1 MALPDTMH
9 EKEALIIFVRQP
21 VAGCVKTRLA
31 ADIGPEAALFV
42 YRELLAH
49 TRSVCA
55 QLAADKY
62 IFYANA
68 IAYQD
73 DWDNRY
79 HKQIQQGNDLGERMH
94 NAFSLVF
101 GMGYKRVCIIGSDC
115 LELSAAVVEEGYSLL
130 QQNDFVIGPA
140 KDGGYY
146 LLGMRHE
153 LKPVFNAINWST
165 SDVFQ
170 QTVEKINL
178 LQNNLALL
186 PVLADIDVVGDL
198 PQTMLEALAKRGG

>member
-1 MALPDTMH
+1 MDIMH

-49 TRSVCA
+49 TRSVCT
-55 QLAADKY
+55 QLAVDKY
-62 IFYANA
+62 LFYANT
-68 IAYQD
+68 IADQD
-73 DWDNRY
+73 DWDDTY
-79 HKQIQQGNDLGERMH
+79 HKQIQQGNDLGERMQH
-94 NAFSLVF
+94 AFSLVF
-101 GMGYKRVCIIGSDC
+101 GLGYKRVCIIGSDC
-115 LELSAAVVEEGYSLL
+115 LELSADIVKEGYSLL
-130 QQNDFVIGPA
+130 QDNNFVIGPA

-146 LLGMRHE
+146 LLGMRHR
-153 LKPVFNAINWST
+153 LKPVFDAINWST
-165 SDVFQ
+165 SNVFQ

-178 LQNNLALL
+178 LQNSLALL

-198 PQTMLEALAKRGG
+198 PQAMLEALAKRGG

>member
-1 MALPDTMH
+1 MDIMH

-49 TRSVCA
+49 TRSVCT
-55 QLAADKY
+55 QLAVDKY
-62 IFYANA
+62 LFYVNT
-68 IAYQD
+68 IADQD
-73 DWDNRY
+73 DWDDTY
-79 HKQIQQGNDLGERMH
+79 HKQIQQGNDLGERMQH
-94 NAFSLVF
+94 AFSQVF
-101 GMGYKRVCIIGSDC
+101 GMGYERVCIIGSDC
-115 LELSAAVVEEGYSLL
+115 LELSADIVKEGYSLL
-130 QQNDFVIGPA
+130 QDNNFVIGPA

-146 LLGMRHE
+146 LLGMRHR
-153 LKPVFNAINWST
+153 LKPVFDAINWST
-165 SDVFQ
+165 SNVFQ

-178 LQNNLALL
+178 LQNSLALL

-198 PQTMLEALAKRGG
+198 PQAMLEALAERGG

>member
-1 MALPDTMH
+1 MDIMH

-49 TRSVCA
+49 TRSVCT
-55 QLAADKY
+55 QLAVDKY
-62 IFYANA
+62 LFYVNT
-68 IAYQD
+68 IADQD
-73 DWDNRY
+73 DWDDTY
-79 HKQIQQGNDLGERMH
+79 HKQIQQGNDLGERMQH
-94 NAFSLVF
+94 AFSQVF
-101 GMGYKRVCIIGSDC
+101 GMGYERVCIIGSDC
-115 LELSAAVVEEGYSLL
+115 LELSADNVKEGYSLL
-130 QQNDFVIGPA
+130 QDNDFVIGPA

-146 LLGMRHE
+146 LLGMRHR
-153 LKPVFNAINWST
+153 LKPVFDAINWST
-165 SDVFQ
+165 SNVFQ

-178 LQNNLALL
+178 LQNSLALL

-198 PQTMLEALAKRGG
+198 PQAMLEALAKRGG

>member
-1 MALPDTMH
+1 MDIMH

-49 TRSVCA
+49 TRSVCT
-55 QLAADKY
+55 QLAVDKY
-62 IFYANA
+62 LFYANT
-68 IAYQD
+68 IADQD
-73 DWDNRY
+73 DWDDTY
-79 HKQIQQGNDLGERMH
+79 HKQIQQGNDLGERMQH
-94 NAFSLVF
+94 AFSLVF

-115 LELSAAVVEEGYSLL
+115 LELSADIVKEGYSLL
-130 QQNDFVIGPA
+130 QDNNFVIGPA

-146 LLGMRHE
+146 LLGMRHR
-153 LKPVFNAINWST
+153 LKPVFDAINWST
-165 SDVFQ
+165 SNVFQ

-178 LQNNLALL
+178 LQNSLALL

-198 PQTMLEALAKRGG
+198 PQAMLEALAKRGG

>member
-1 MALPDTMH
+1 MH

-21 VAGCVKTRLA
+21 VAGWVKTRLA
-31 ADIGPEAALFV
+31 VDIGPEAALFV

-55 QLAADKY
+55 QLAVDKY

-68 IAYQD
+68 IVDQD

-79 HKQIQQGNDLGERMH
+79 HKQIQQGNDLGERMQH
-94 NAFSLVF
+94 AFSQVF
-101 GMGYKRVCIIGSDC
+101 GMGYERVCIIGSDC
-115 LELSAAVVEEGYSLL
+115 LELSANIVAEGYSLL
-130 QQNDFVIGPA
+130 WDNDFVVGPA

-153 LKPVFNAINWST
+153 LKPVFDGINWST

-170 QTVEKINL
+170 QTAEKINL
-178 LQNNLALL
+178 LQNSMALL

-198 PQTMLEALAKRGG
+198 PQAMLEALAKRGG

>member
-1 MALPDTMH
+1 MDIMH

-49 TRSVCA
+49 TRSVCT
-55 QLAADKY
+55 QLAVDKY
-62 IFYANA
+62 LFYANT
-68 IAYQD
+68 IADQD
-73 DWDNRY
+73 DWDDTY
-79 HKQIQQGNDLGERMH
+79 HKQIQQGNDLGERMQH
-94 NAFSLVF
+94 AFSQVF
-101 GMGYKRVCIIGSDC
+101 GMGYERVCIIGSDC
-115 LELSAAVVEEGYSLL
+115 LELSADNVKEGYSLL
-130 QQNDFVIGPA
+130 QDNDFVIGPA

-146 LLGMRHE
+146 LLGMRHR
-153 LKPVFNAINWST
+153 LKPVFDAINWST
-165 SDVFQ
+165 SNVFQ

-178 LQNNLALL
+178 LQNSLALL

-198 PQTMLEALAKRGG
+198 PQGMLEALAERGG

>member
-1 MALPDTMH
+1 MDIMH

-49 TRSVCA
+49 TRSVCT
-55 QLAADKY
+55 QLAVDKY
-62 IFYANA
+62 LFYANT
-68 IAYQD
+68 IADQD
-73 DWDNRY
+73 DWDDTY
-79 HKQIQQGNDLGERMH
+79 HKQIQQGNDLGERMQH
-94 NAFSLVF
+94 AFSQVF

-115 LELSAAVVEEGYSLL
+115 LELSADNVKEGYSLL
-130 QQNDFVIGPA
+130 QDNDFVIGPA

-146 LLGMRHE
+146 LLGMRHR
-153 LKPVFNAINWST
+153 LKPVFDAINWST
-165 SDVFQ
+165 SNVFQ

-178 LQNNLALL
+178 LQNSLALL

-198 PQTMLEALAKRGG
+198 PQAMLEALAERGG

>member
-1 MALPDTMH
+1 MDIMH

-49 TRSVCA
+49 TRSVCT
-55 QLAADKY
+55 QLAVDKY
-62 IFYANA
+62 LFYVNT
-68 IAYQD
+68 IADQD
-73 DWDNRY
+73 DWDDTY
-79 HKQIQQGNDLGERMH
+79 HKQIQQGNDLGERMQH
-94 NAFSLVF
+94 AFSQVF
-101 GMGYKRVCIIGSDC
+101 GMGYERVCIIGSDC
-115 LELSAAVVEEGYSLL
+115 LELSADNVKEGYSLL
-130 QQNDFVIGPA
+130 QDNDFVIGPA

-146 LLGMRHE
+146 LLGMRHR
-153 LKPVFNAINWST
+153 LKPVFDAINWST
-165 SDVFQ
+165 SNVFQ

-178 LQNNLALL
+178 LQNSLALL

-198 PQTMLEALAKRGG
+198 PQAMLEALAERGG